1 MSASKLKNI
10 IILVL
15 VVMDLFLAALV
26 IPRVISAAGTDGAA
40 TRQIEQLLLEN
51 GISAGQGVIPNS
63 GAGTRGVEFRRSA
76 DAEQRA
82 AEILLGSNAEKKD
95 MGGGIVSYESGRGE
109 VTFRASGEIYAVL
122 SEPPSGNF
130 AHPENALRLMEK
142 MGVSAESITRGAV
155 DGKIYISVAQSIRGV
170 EVRGT
175 ALTLVYGV
183 GGLEEISGRW
193 YQDGSLN
200 YVTTDRLAPATAL
213 LDFINSRDQLGYV
226 CAAITEMR
234 VVYTPVS
241 GSDNLLSPSWLIV
254 TDTGAFLVDFSTRQ
268 VTQE

>member
-63 GAGTRGVEFRRSA
+63 GAGTRGVEFQRSA

-95 MGGGIVSYESGRGE
+95 MGGGIVSYESGRGIGRI
-109 VTFRASGEIYAVL
+109 VRRRRTRFQYPRSYHCGGEIR
-122 SEPPSGNF
+122 P
-130 AHPENALRLMEK
+130 R
-142 MGVSAESITRGAV
+142 
-155 DGKIYISVAQSIRGV
+155 
-170 EVRGT
+170 
-175 ALTLVYGV
+175 
-183 GGLEEISGRW
+183 
-193 YQDGSLN
+193 
-200 YVTTDRLAPATAL
+200 
-213 LDFINSRDQLGYV
+213 
-226 CAAITEMR
+226 
-234 VVYTPVS
+234 
-241 GSDNLLSPSWLIV
+241 
-254 TDTGAFLVDFSTRQ
+254 
-268 VTQE
+268 